1 MNAKPLSALPLAAY
15 VHIPFCVSKCVYC
28 DFNSYEG
35 LEYLFDD
42 YARAVLREIEQTAY
56 RAEPDGYGVQAETS
70 LSSVYFGGGTP
81 TLLPVGLLGAILQ
94 KLAVCFGVESNAE
107 VTVEANPESVD
118 ARKLEQL
125 RSMGFNRISL
135 GVQSFDDAMLLRLG
149 RVHRLEQALRA
160 YREARSAGFDSVSID
175 LMFALPDQSLDHW
188 RSELEMAL
196 VLRPEHVSVYEL
208 TIEPGTRLES
218 LHKNGEV
225 VLPDEET
232 RLKMYETAIIELSLA
247 GYEHYEVS
255 NFALPGF
262 RCRHNQVYWRNEP
275 FYGFGA
281 GATNYLGGV
290 RSRRL
295 SDPRE
300 YVKAVFSDDDLSDYS
315 EKLTGR
321 ALLGETI
328 ILSLRMLDGVS
339 FERLKTSTGLDP
351 RTEFGDEIACLL
363 HRGLVEITNDTLR
376 LTHRGLLLL
385 NDVSEMFV
393 QP

>member
-1 MNAKPLSALPLAAY
+1 MSASRFSALPRSAY
-15 VHIPFCVSKCVYC
+15 IHIPFCVSKCIYC
-28 DFNSYEG
+28 DFNSYDG

-42 YARAVLREIEQTAY
+42 YVRALLREIEQTASRVKPY
-56 RAEPDGYGVQAETS
+56 SCEAKADTS

-81 TLLPVGLLGAILQ
+81 TLLPADSLGTILRT
-94 KLAVCFGVESNAE
+94 LAVCFGVESDAE
-107 VTVEANPESVD
+107 ITVEANPESVN
-118 ARKLEQL
+118 AHKLEQL

-149 RVHRLEQALRA
+149 RAHRAEQALKA
-160 YREARSAGFDSVSID
+160 YHEARSAGFRAVSID
-175 LMFALPDQSLDHW
+175 LMFALPYQSLDHW
-188 RSELEMAL
+188 RSEIEMAL
-196 VLRPEHVSVYEL
+196 ALHPEHMSLYEL
-208 TIEPGTRLES
+208 TVEPGTRLDS
-218 LHKNGEV
+218 LHKSGEV

-232 RLKMYETAIIELSLA
+232 KLEMYETAISELTSA

-281 GATNYLGGV
+281 GATSYLDGV

-300 YVKAVFSDDDLSDYS
+300 YVRAVFSDNDPLEYS
-315 EKLTGR
+315 EQLTGR

-328 ILSLRMLDGVS
+328 MLGLRMLDGVS
-339 FERLKTSTGLDP
+339 FERLRTSTGLDP
-351 RTEFGDEIACLL
+351 VTEFRNELASLVE
-363 HRGLVEITNDTLR
+363 RGLVEIAGDRLR
-376 LTHRGLLLL
+376 VTHRGLLLL